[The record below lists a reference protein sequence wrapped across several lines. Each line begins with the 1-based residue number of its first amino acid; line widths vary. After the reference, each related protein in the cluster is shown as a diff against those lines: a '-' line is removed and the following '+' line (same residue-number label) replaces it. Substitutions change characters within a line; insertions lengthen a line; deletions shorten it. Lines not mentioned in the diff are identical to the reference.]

1 MPGHEAPALLI
12 VAADRGERRVL
23 YDALEQAGFE
33 VLYTARD
40 VTQAR
45 ALLAQIPVLD
55 LVLLEFNG
63 EAGEAVSLCA
73 QLARRQGPAVLGL
86 LAGESAQRV
95 WGFHRAVPGVSD
107 WLAAPFAAG
116 EVCARVNTALGRR
129 TTVAAVSGEADDVL
143 RLFFDTSSDELLV
156 SGSDGRILACNDAFA
171 RANGSTGAAWRGR
184 HLDPIALCAGSERQ
198 RTLRRKL
205 QLEGAVQFRCERP
218 RPDGRSDPVEISL
231 RLALRDGVAV
241 HCSRIRVLDDQ
252 RRARDALALLAR
264 VNAAGRGDAAL
275 EAAARLLTDTLDL
288 AFLAVYV
295 AAGDGAVLPL
305 VIVQRVPA
313 PADAPDPA
321 LQPTLALAL
330 GGEEVMHLDDAR
342 QLAAADGFLAAI
354 AASVCAC
361 LPLTD
366 PHGNVLGAMLAY
378 ARAPRGSDLLLAD
391 TLRVAAGRFAAELAL
406 RRAREQG
413 RARGL
418 EDALTGLPNRLLFN
432 DRLQNVLLEA
442 ERSGESFAV
451 LFVDLDRFKSI
462 NDALGHATGDQVLQ
476 AAGRRLR
483 ASVRAYD
490 TVARYAGDEF
500 TVILRQIV
508 QRDDVHRI
516 ADKIVRLME
525 APLDLPDGSAIA
537 VTASIGLSVYPDD
550 AANAEQLLQHADMAM
565 YSAKGL
571 GRNTW
576 QAYVAM
582 PQEAHRQR
590 VALEGRLRQAERNDE
605 LRLHYQPQVDA
616 ASEDIVGMEALIR
629 WEHPD
634 LGMISPAFFIPLAEE
649 TGLILPIGEWV
660 LRTACADAVR
670 WQRRFGFG
678 LRVGVNLS
686 ALQLRH
692 PGLVETVRAV
702 LAESGIDP
710 ALLELEVT
718 ESVSLKSASGVPE
731 ALQALRALG
740 CRIAIDDFGT
750 GQASLDYLRRFPADR
765 IKIDQSFVR
774 HIGIDP
780 DDEAIVRATVS
791 MAHSLGRAVVAEGVE
806 TEQQFEFLRLLGC
819 EELQGYLFCRPLA
832 REAFERLLATR
843 LQLHPESSG
852 PGA

>member
-1 MPGHEAPALLI
+1 MPGHDTPPALLI

-33 VLYTARD
+33 TLYTARD
-40 VTQAR
+40 VAQAR
-45 ALLAQIPVLD
+45 ALLTQIPGLD
-55 LVLLEFNG
+55 LVLLEFSG
-63 EAGEAVSLCA
+63 EAGEAVTLCA
-73 QLARRQGPAVLGL
+73 QLADRQGPAVLGL
-86 LAGESAQRV
+86 LAGEAAQRV

-116 EVCARVNTALGRR
+116 EVYARVNNALGRR
-129 TTVAAVSGEADDVL
+129 PAAARGDEGDDAL

-156 SGSDGRILACNDAFA
+156 SAGDGRILSCNAAFA
-171 RANGSTGAAWRGR
+171 RASGLTGAVWRGR
-184 HLDPIALCAGSERQ
+184 SLDPIALCAGAERQ
-198 RTLRRKL
+198 QALRRTL
-205 QLEGAVQFRCERP
+205 QQEGMVQFRCERP
-218 RPDGRSDPVEISL
+218 RTDGCSDPVEISM
-231 RLALRDGVAV
+231 RLALHDGAPVY
-241 HCSRIRVLDDQ
+241 CSRIRILEDQ

-275 EAAARLLTDTLDL
+275 EEALRLLADALDL
-288 AFLAVYV
+288 DFLAVY
-295 AAGDGAVLPL
+295 AASEGAALPL
-305 VIVQRVPA
+305 AIVQRGPA

-321 LQPTLALAL
+321 QQATLALAL
-330 GGEEVMHLDDAR
+330 AGEEVMHLDGAQ

-354 AASVCAC
+354 AAAACAC

-366 PHGNVLGAMLAY
+366 PHGNVLGALLAC
-378 ARAPRGSDLLLAD
+378 ACTPRGADVLLAD

-432 DRLQNVLLEA
+432 DRLHNVLREA

-483 ASVRAYD
+483 GSVRAYD

-508 QRDDVHRI
+508 QRDDVHRV

-525 APLDLPDGSAIA
+525 APLALADGSEIA

-550 AANAEQLLQHADMAM
+550 AASAEQLLQHADMAM

-590 VALEGRLRQAERNDE
+590 VALEGRLRQAERNGE

-616 ASEDIVGMEALIR
+616 ASEDLVGMEALIR

-660 LRTACADAVR
+660 LRTACADAVA
-670 WQRRFGFG
+670 WQRRFGLG

-692 PGLVETVRAV
+692 PGLVDTVRMV
-702 LAESGIDP
+702 LAESGIEP
-710 ALLELEVT
+710 GLLELEVT
-718 ESVSLKSASGVPE
+718 ESVSLKSASGVLE
-731 ALQALRALG
+731 ALLALRVLG

-774 HIGIDP
+774 HIGVDP
-780 DDEAIVRATVS
+780 DDEAIVRATVA

-806 TEQQFEFLRLLGC
+806 TEQQFEFLRALGC

-832 REAFERLLATR
+832 HEAFERLLATR
-843 LQLHPESSG
+843 LQLNPAPTV
-852 PGA
+852 PGR

>member
-1 MPGHEAPALLI
+1 MPGRDTPALLI

-33 VLYTARD
+33 TLYTARD
-40 VTQAR
+40 VAQAR
-45 ALLAQIPVLD
+45 ALLAQIPSLD
-55 LVLLEFNG
+55 LVLLEFSG
-63 EAGEAVSLCA
+63 EAGEAVTLCA
-73 QLARRQGPAVLGL
+73 QLAGSQGPAVLGL

-116 EVCARVNTALGRR
+116 EVCARVNSALGRR
-129 TTVAAVSGEADDVL
+129 PAAARGGEADDVL

-156 SGSDGRILACNDAFA
+156 SDGAGRILTCNDAFA
-171 RANGSTGAAWRGR
+171 RASGLAGAAWRGR
-184 HLDPIALCAGSERQ
+184 SLDPIALCAGAERQ
-198 RTLRRKL
+198 QALRRKL

-218 RPDGRSDPVEISL
+218 RADGRSDPVEVSM
-231 RLALRDGVAV
+231 RLALHDGALA
-241 HCSRIRVLDDQ
+241 HCSRIRTLDDQ

-275 EAAARLLTDTLDL
+275 ESALRLLADVLDL
-288 AFLAVYV
+288 DFLAVYV
-295 AAGDGAVLPL
+295 ATADGTALPL
-305 VIVQRVPA
+305 AIVQRGPA

-321 LQPTLALAL
+321 QQATLALAL
-330 GGEEVMHLDDAR
+330 AGEEVMNLDGAH
-342 QLAAADGFLAAI
+342 QLAAADDFLAAI
-354 AASVCAC
+354 AAAACAC

-366 PHGNVLGAMLAY
+366 PHGNVLGALLAC
-378 ARAPRGSDLLLAD
+378 ARAPRGADALLAD

-432 DRLQNVLLEA
+432 DRLHNVLHEA

-483 ASVRAYD
+483 GSVRAYD

-525 APLDLPDGSAIA
+525 APLALPDGSEIA

-550 AANAEQLLQHADMAM
+550 AASAEQLLQHADMAM

-590 VALEGRLRQAERNDE
+590 VALEGRLRQAERNGE

-629 WEHPD
+629 WEHPE

-660 LRTACADAVR
+660 LRRACEDAVR
-670 WQRRFGFG
+670 WQRRFGLG

-692 PGLVETVRAV
+692 PGLVDSVRAV
-702 LAESGIDP
+702 LAESGVEP
-710 ALLELEVT
+710 GQLELEVT
-718 ESVSLKSASGVPE
+718 ESVSLKSAGGLPE

-774 HIGIDP
+774 HIGVDP

-806 TEQQFEFLRLLGC
+806 TEQQFEFLRALGC

-832 REAFERLLATR
+832 HEAFERLLAAR
-843 LQLHPESSG
+843 VQLNTVPEC
-852 PGA
+852 

>member
-1 MPGHEAPALLI
+1 MPGQDTPALLI
-12 VAADRGERRVL
+12 VAADRGERRIL

-33 VLYTARD
+33 TLYTARD
-40 VTQAR
+40 ATQAR
-45 ALLAQIPVLD
+45 ALLAQIPALD
-55 LVLLEFNG
+55 LVLLEFSG
-63 EAGEAVSLCA
+63 EAGEAVTLCA
-73 QLARRQGPAVLGL
+73 QLAGRQGPAVLGL
-86 LAGESAQRV
+86 LAGEAAQRV

-116 EVCARVNTALGRR
+116 EVCARVNSALGRR
-129 TTVAAVSGEADDVL
+129 PAVVGSGEADDAL
-143 RLFFDTSSDELLV
+143 RLFFDTSDDELLV
-156 SGSDGRILACNDAFA
+156 SAGDGRIIACNAAFA
-171 RANGSTGAAWRGR
+171 RASGLTGAAWRG
-184 HLDPIALCAGSERQ
+184 HSPDLITLCAGAEYQQALLRQ
-198 RTLRRKL
+198 L
-205 QLEGAVQFRCERP
+205 QREGAVQFRGERP
-218 RPDGRSDPVEISL
+218 RADGRSDPVEISM
-231 RLALRDGVAV
+231 RLALHDGAPVY
-241 HCSRIRVLDDQ
+241 CSRIRTLDDQ

-264 VNAAGRGDAAL
+264 INAAGRGDAAL
-275 EAAARLLTDTLDL
+275 ETALHLLADALDLDFVAVYAAAADGAALP
-288 AFLAVYV
+288 LAV
-295 AAGDGAVLPL
+295 
-305 VIVQRVPA
+305 VQRGPA

-321 LQPTLALAL
+321 QQATLTLALA
-330 GGEEVMHLDDAR
+330 GEEVMHLDGAHR
-342 QLAAADGFLAAI
+342 LAAVDGFLAAI
-354 AASVCAC
+354 AAAACAC

-366 PHGNVLGAMLAY
+366 PHGNVLGALLAC
-378 ARAPRGSDLLLAD
+378 ACTPRGADVLLAD

-432 DRLQNVLLEA
+432 DRLHNVLLEA

-462 NDALGHATGDQVLQ
+462 NDALGHATGDQVLL

-483 ASVRAYD
+483 GSVRAYD

-525 APLDLPDGSAIA
+525 APLALPDGSEIA

-550 AANAEQLLQHADMAM
+550 ATSAEQLLQHADMAM

-590 VALEGRLRQAERNDE
+590 VALEGRLRQAERNGE
-605 LRLHYQPQVDA
+605 LRLHYQPQVEA

-670 WQRRFGFG
+670 WQHRFGLG

-686 ALQLRH
+686 VLQLRH
-692 PGLVETVRAV
+692 PGLVDTVRAV

-710 ALLELEVT
+710 GQLELEVT
-718 ESVSLKSASGVPE
+718 ESVSLKSAGGLPE

-774 HIGIDP
+774 HIGVDP

-806 TEQQFEFLRLLGC
+806 TEQQFEFLRALGC

-832 REAFERLLATR
+832 HEAFERLLATR
-843 LQLHPESSG
+843 AQLHPAPAA
-852 PGA
+852 PGR

>member
-1 MPGHEAPALLI
+1 MPGRDTPALLI
-12 VAADRGERRVL
+12 VAADRAERRVL

-33 VLYTARD
+33 TLYTARD
-40 VTQAR
+40 VAQAR
-45 ALLAQIPVLD
+45 ALLAQIPTLD
-55 LVLLEFNG
+55 LVLLEFSG
-63 EAGEAVSLCA
+63 EAGEAVTLCA
-73 QLARRQGPAVLGL
+73 QLADRQGPAVLGL
-86 LAGESAQRV
+86 LAGEAAQRV

-116 EVCARVNTALGRR
+116 EVCARVNSALGRR
-129 TTVAAVSGEADDVL
+129 PAVAAVGGEADDTL

-156 SGSDGRILACNDAFA
+156 SDSDGRILTCNDAFA
-171 RANGSTGAAWRGR
+171 RASGLAGAAWRGR
-184 HLDPIALCAGSERQ
+184 SLDPIALCAGAERQ
-198 RTLRRKL
+198 QALRRKL

-218 RPDGRSDPVEISL
+218 RTDGRSDPVEISM
-231 RLALRDGVAV
+231 RLALHDGALV
-241 HCSRIRVLDDQ
+241 HCSRIRTLDDQ

-275 EAAARLLTDTLDL
+275 EAALRLLADALDL
-288 AFLAVYV
+288 DFLAVY
-295 AAGDGAVLPL
+295 AAAADGAALPL
-305 VIVQRVPA
+305 AIVQRGPA

-321 LQPTLALAL
+321 QQATLAQALA
-330 GGEEVMHLDDAR
+330 GEEVMNLDGAH
-342 QLAAADGFLAAI
+342 QLAAADGFLAAT
-354 AASVCAC
+354 AAAACAC
-361 LPLTD
+361 LPLAD
-366 PHGNVLGAMLAY
+366 PHGNVLGALLAC
-378 ARAPRGSDLLLAD
+378 ARTPRGADALLAD

-432 DRLQNVLLEA
+432 DRLHNVLLEA

-462 NDALGHATGDQVLQ
+462 NDALGHATGDQVLL

-525 APLDLPDGSAIA
+525 APLALPDGSEIA

-550 AANAEQLLQHADMAM
+550 ATSAEQLLQHADMAM
-565 YSAKGL
+565 YSSKGL

-590 VALEGRLRQAERNDE
+590 VALEGRLRQAERNGE

-629 WEHPD
+629 WEHPE

-660 LRTACADAVR
+660 LRRACEDAVR
-670 WQRRFGFG
+670 WQRRFGLG

-692 PGLVETVRAV
+692 PGLVDSVRTV
-702 LAESGIDP
+702 LAESGIEP
-710 ALLELEVT
+710 GLLELEVT
-718 ESVSLKSASGVPE
+718 ESVSLKSAGGLPE

-774 HIGIDP
+774 HIGVDP

-806 TEQQFEFLRLLGC
+806 TEQQFEFLRALGC

-832 REAFERLLATR
+832 HEAFERLLAAR
-843 LQLHPESSG
+843 VQLNAVPEC
-852 PGA
+852 